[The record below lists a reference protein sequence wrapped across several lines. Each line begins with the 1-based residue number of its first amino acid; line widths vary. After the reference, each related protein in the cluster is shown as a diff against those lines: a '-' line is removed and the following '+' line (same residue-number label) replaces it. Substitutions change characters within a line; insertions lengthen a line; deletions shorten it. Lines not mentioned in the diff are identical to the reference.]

1 LAGDR
6 QAVILYRYIGLVLVL
21 LYIVSD
27 LPGGSQAK
35 TKVIIVVIEEIGQL
49 LIDYR
54 TAISGRITLSYQMAS
69 DSDEVLIL
77 GLPRTAQVNEWDK
90 ALCYISLV

>member
-1 LAGDR
+1 M
-6 QAVILYRYIGLVLVL
+6 
-21 LYIVSD
+21 
-27 LPGGSQAK
+27 QAK

-69 DSDEVLIL
+69 DFDEVGLLL
-77 GLPRTAQVNEWDK
+77 GLPRTDQVNN
-90 ALCYISLV
+90 